1 MKIES
6 LKKLLHHLWTIGT
19 RPDRPV
25 YIPTL
30 VWGEAGVGK
39 SEAVKQTVREIFEI
53 DDKDDERLRY
63 HFIDL
68 RIGNMEPSDLIGIPT
83 DQMVYPCP
91 ECCAKRVAPSSS
103 STGRK
108 YELADLVWHLHH
120 RHGEVVEGMN
130 GQQILNFIM
139 QEIHQKWEDEISTRT
154 VFSTPDWFPSEGLAP
169 DQREGGFLFLDEI
182 NRGSSDT
189 FQAIFQILLDR
200 RLHLHNL
207 PKKWIILAASNP
219 AESKG
224 GNSYVINE
232 DFTQDHA
239 LMTRF
244 LHISLEPDERGWLT
258 YAAKKSLY
266 EPIRLLV
273 GMDPSY
279 LGPITGVIP
288 EQIWPVP
295 RTWSFLN
302 DIANDLPQYLL
313 EDVAY
318 GLVGVTHGTHWISF
332 LNRPEQ
338 PVKATDLITHYL
350 EENIKGETPIRNKFC
365 TQVKKNMV
373 DVYNVSLENLEA
385 VLDKRNKNW
394 SNEPLTNQEIVN
406 LKTMLLDINDNGNPN
421 IYYKLYKNSFS
432 TKDNIARAITSESCG
447 KKNCNCLDCRFFNTF
462 VNVLNEI
469 DDKKH
474 CTGYES
480 EETID
485 SEGLKN
491 VMDALD
497 DFIE

>member
-1 MKIES
+1 MRIGQ
-6 LKKLLHHLWTIGT
+6 LKALLHHLWSIGT
-19 RPDRPV
+19 RPDHPA

-30 VWGEAGVGK
+30 IWGEAGVGK

-53 DDKDDERLRY
+53 DEKDDERLRY

-91 ECCAKRVAPSSS
+91 ECCAKRAASSPSSQG
-103 STGRK
+103 TGRK

-139 QEIHQKWEDEISTRT
+139 REIHQKWEDEISTRT

-169 DQREGGFLFLDEI
+169 DQKEGGFLFLDEI

-219 AESKG
+219 PESKG

-232 DFTQDHA
+232 DFTQDRA

-244 LHISLEPDERGWLT
+244 LHVSLEPDNRGWLT
-258 YAAKKSLY
+258 YAAKKNLY

-279 LGPITGVIP
+279 LGPITGVLP
-288 EQIWPVP
+288 DQIWPVP
-295 RTWSFLN
+295 RAWSFLDDLMVGIPKDLEEPVACGLIGAIHGRSWLDSRYSSLPIPSR
-302 DIANDLPQYLL
+302 DILNLYNSEDHKTRDAFKAQIKQVTGGMKADLVGLTRDNLLDLL
-313 EDVAY
+313 EAMDK
-318 GLVGVTHGTHWISF
+318 GHTSS
-332 LNRPEQ
+332 NRDE
-338 PVKATDLITHYL
+338 KILT
-350 EENIKGETPIRNKFC
+350 
-365 TQVKKNMV
+365 
-373 DVYNVSLENLEA
+373 EA
-385 VLDKRNKNW
+385 QK
-394 SNEPLTNQEIVN
+394 I
-406 LKTMLLDINDNGNPN
+406 
-421 IYYKLYKNSFS
+421 
-432 TKDNIARAITSESCG
+432 
-447 KKNCNCLDCRFFNTF
+447 
-462 VNVLNEI
+462 NVLNMVI
-469 DDKKH
+469 DLCAVPNLAWTFLIKELPRRANRVYLELCQSFEFPKI
-474 CTGYES
+474 TSVLLG
-480 EETID
+480 TPID
-485 SEGLKN
+485 VSKVPKEALKR
-491 VMDALD
+491 LK
-497 DFIE
+497 